1 VHEDQ
6 WMMATGT
13 HERVAAWSLFCRILR
28 EQQSHETMPTTADI
42 AQAPTLSLPAYAQL
56 TLPVHAFMRPN
67 TPGPTQR
74 TYSHPMTHPPS
85 TGEHYNHL
93 DVAPGLESQTT
104 IQLQGNFL
112 CPRV

>member
-1 VHEDQ
+1 
-6 WMMATGT
+6 MMATGT

-104 IQLQGNFL
+104 IQLQGNVL